1 MHSPRMKEIAW
12 QGSSREDL
20 IGFPVE
26 ARRMAGYQLDKVQH
40 GELPDDWKP
49 MPAIGVGVREIRIH
63 ESSGAWRVIYVASI
77 GSTIHVLHAF
87 QKKTQRTRQSD
98 LQLARQ
104 RFRNIESK
112 HRG

>member
-1 MHSPRMKEIAW
+1 MKEIAW

-26 ARRMAGYQLDKVQH
+26 VRRMAGYQLDKVQH

-49 MPAIGVGVREIRIH
+49 MPTIGVGVREIRIR

-98 LQLARQ
+98 LELARQ
-104 RFRNIESK
+104 RFRNIQSE

>member
-1 MHSPRMKEIAW
+1 MKEIAW

-40 GELPDDWKP
+40 GELPDDWKA
-49 MPAIGVGVREIRIH
+49 MPVIGAGVREIRIR
-63 ESSGAWRVIYVASI
+63 ESSGAYRVIYVASI

-87 QKKTQRTRQSD
+87 QKKTQKARQSD
-98 LQLARQ
+98 VELARQ
-104 RFRNIESK
+104 RFRSIEIEYG
-112 HRG
+112 H